1 VKSSIAKNL
10 TTSSSI
16 DFMGYLGIQPD
27 RTRPTERS
35 PTERGPTE
43 RSPTERGPTERGP
56 TERGPTER
64 GPTELFQLPGEDLRA
79 NAQMMDII

>member
-43 RSPTERGPTERGP
+43 RGPTERSP

>member
-43 RSPTERGPTERGP
+43 RGPTERS
-56 TERGPTER
+56 PTER